1 MDDDYLQPQKAT
13 AWARKR
19 KLPAIEQGQQRELVR
34 IAGAVYQA
42 IRDDEDSPPREVRVY
57 YQALK
62 FIASVAG
69 APECREWYG
78 SDPLP
83 AGQAPAR
90 GRRRGA

>member
-13 AWARKR
+13 AWSRKR

-34 IAGAVYQA
+34 IASAVYQA
-42 IRDDEDSPPREVRVY
+42 ICDDEDSPPREVRVY

-83 AGQAPAR
+83 AEQAPAR
-90 GRRRGA
+90 RRRRGA